1 MSDIRRV
8 DPRRPIVITPRGLR
22 RIVLGQVVV
31 GDLSAPDPGS
41 VPIGTAKPQR
51 LRGEAK
57 SWLMAVA
64 HSDRGRLDAH
74 ARQAVA
80 AAAILAQPSTGVVAV
95 ILGDFEDDAAAL
107 GADAV
112 VVLPHLDAVRF
123 EPEREVA
130 AVSAIIRAYDP
141 RHIFLPDK
149 PDSDGDLGRRLIAEH
164 QEPAAT
170 HVVEIDAAHVCSPWS
185 GAKLLARAPLPRFIL
200 LEAGA
205 VDAVLPFAGSG
216 EGANIVGEP
225 KVVEESRHYRDL
237 GLERSDPSQM
247 PLEEADLIVAGGNGV
262 HNVPTLEA
270 LARTLGAAIG
280 ASRVAVDDGR
290 FSRDKQIGATGK
302 TVSALGYIAVG
313 ISGAVQ
319 HLQGIKDCQH
329 VIALNRDAGAP
340 IIGRADLSVIG
351 DAEEVM
357 QALLLRIAQARK
369 QRELPETP

>member
-1 MSDIRRV
+1 MSEVRRV
-8 DPRRPIVITPRGLR
+8 DPRRPIVITPQGLR
-22 RIVLGQVVV
+22 RIVLGQVGA
-31 GDLSAPDPGS
+31 GDLSAPDPHS
-41 VPIGTAKPQR
+41 MPASKAKPRR
-51 LRGEAK
+51 LREKAK
-57 SWLMAVA
+57 SWVMAVA

-80 AAAILAQPSTGVVAV
+80 AAAILAQGSAGVVAL
-95 ILGDFEDDAAAL
+95 ILGEFEEDAAAL

-112 VVLPHLDAVRF
+112 VILPDLDAARF

-130 AVSAIIRAYDP
+130 AVSSLIEVYDA
-141 RHIFLPDK
+141 RHVFLSDK
-149 PDSDGDLGRRLIAEH
+149 PESDGDLGRRLIVEH
-164 QEPAAT
+164 DESAAT

-185 GAKLLARAPLPRFIL
+185 GAMLLARAPLPRFIL
-200 LEAGA
+200 LEPGA
-205 VDAVLPFAGSG
+205 VDAGLPFAGLG
-216 EGANIVGEP
+216 ERAETVEGP
-225 KVVEESRHYRDL
+225 KMTAESDAYRDL
-237 GLERSDPSQM
+237 GLEKSDPAQI
-247 PLEEADLIVAGGNGV
+247 PLEEADLVVAGGNGV

-270 LARTLGAAIG
+270 LARTLGAAVG

-302 TVSALGYIAVG
+302 TVSARGYIAVG

-340 IIGRADLSVIG
+340 IVGRADLAVIG

-357 QALLLRIAQARK
+357 QALLTRIAQVQA
-369 QRELPETP
+369 QSELPETP

>member
-1 MSDIRRV
+1 MSEIRRV
-8 DPRRPIVITPRGLR
+8 DPRRPIVITPQGLR
-22 RIVLGQVVV
+22 RIVLGQVEA
-31 GDLSAPDPGS
+31 GDLSTLDPGGA
-41 VPIGTAKPQR
+41 PEGKAKPRR
-51 LRGEAK
+51 LRGVAT
-57 SWLMAVA
+57 SWVMAVA
-64 HSDRGRLDAH
+64 HSDRGRLDSH

-80 AAAILAQPSTGVVAV
+80 AAAILAQRSAGVVTV

-112 VVLPHLDAVRF
+112 VVLPDLDAVRF
-123 EPEREVA
+123 EPEREVV
-130 AVSAIIRAYDP
+130 AVSSLIRAYDA
-141 RHIFLPDK
+141 RHVVLPDK
-149 PDSDGDLGRRLIAEH
+149 PESDGDLGRRLIVEH
-164 QEPAAT
+164 REPAAT

-185 GAKLLARAPLPRFIL
+185 GAMLLARAPLPRFIL

-205 VDAVLPFAGSG
+205 VDAGLPFAGLG
-216 EGANIVGEP
+216 ERADTVEGVA
-225 KVVEESRHYRDL
+225 EESGDYRDL
-237 GLERSDPSQM
+237 GLERSDPSQI

-270 LARTLGAAIG
+270 LARKLGAAVG

-302 TVSALGYIAVG
+302 MVSARGYIAVG

-329 VIALNRDAGAP
+329 VIAVNRDAGAP

-357 QALLLRIAQARK
+357 QALLTRIAQARE
-369 QRELPETP
+369 QRELPEPP